1 MNHMFEFAT
10 PYWLLLLPLPLLLW
24 LLTTRARKPSAIT
37 ETGRGV
43 AAIRHSQAEL
53 LIQLANATHQQRSH
67 LPWLWLF
74 GCALLLISAARPQWL
89 HSDEPIKRPA
99 HDMMLA
105 VDTSGSMLAQ
115 DFIHQG
121 RATSRIDI
129 SKAMAQAFLK
139 QREGDRIGLIAFAD
153 DAFTFMPLTT
163 DLALADEFLGEISNG
178 LAGERTALGDAIALA
193 ADHLRERAAR
203 SRILILLTDG
213 SHTAG
218 RVTPDSAILL
228 AQQYQL
234 RIYTIGVGTNSTV
247 PFPRGPQQ
255 QPLYLE
261 LPLNE
266 TLLQRIA
273 AETGGRYFHASDSQ
287 TLQAIFNEIDSLEP
301 VEVDDPTLIPRDEWF
316 WLPLLL
322 ALSLLLLNERN
333 QRQQVLP

>member
-1 MNHMFEFAT
+1 MMFEFAT
-10 PYWLLLLPLPLLLW
+10 PYWLLLLPLPYLLW
-24 LLTTRARKPSAIT
+24 LLTSRARQPAVST
-37 ETGRGV
+37 ENNSSTI

-53 LIQLANATHQQRSH
+53 LTQLARATSQKSR
-67 LPWLWLF
+67 LPWLWLL
-74 GCALLLISAARPQWL
+74 GCALLLVTAARPQWL
-89 HSDEPIKRPA
+89 HNNEPIKRPG

-105 VDTSGSMLAQ
+105 IDISGSMLAQ
-115 DFIHQG
+115 DFIHAG

-129 SKAMAQAFLK
+129 SKAMGQQFIK
-139 QREGDRIGLIAFAD
+139 QRAGDRVGLIAFAD

-163 DLALADEFLGEISNG
+163 DLAMAHDFLGEIDNG

-193 ADHLRERAAR
+193 AEQLRERPAE

-213 SHTAG
+213 SNTAG
-218 RVTPDSAILL
+218 RVSPESAILL

-234 RIYTIGVGTNSTV
+234 RIYTIGVGTNNMV

-255 QPLYLE
+255 QPLYTE

-273 AETGGRYFHASDSQ
+273 TETAGRYYHANNSQ
-287 TLQAIFNEIDSLEP
+287 TLAAIFKEINALEP
-301 VEVDDPTLIPRDEWF
+301 IDIDEPTSVPRDEWF

-333 QRQQVLP
+333 LRQQVLP